1 MLGRK
6 VLRFCPVKGRKV
18 VCDGLCKVVFSV
30 VDVSRDCC
38 SNGSVHICAV
48 WEEAFDLAVNCR

>member
-1 MLGRK
+1 M
-6 VLRFCPVKGRKV
+6 